1 MRMRPGVIAAAAIGF
16 LLAGAGPAM
25 AQTAN
30 DLFDQNTVQ
39 EIRLSVNSRDLRT
52 LKANFQ
58 LNTFYPADLT
68 WKNIKVR
75 NVGIRSR
82 GQGSRNGT
90 KPGLRV
96 DMARYTTGQT
106 FVGLST
112 IILDNIWQD
121 DSLLREKL
129 AFTMFEKMGQPA
141 PRESFCRLYI
151 NNEYFGLY
159 AITEEIDGNFAKRVT
174 GETDGTVFEF
184 HWFAD
189 KQWRA
194 EDLGA
199 IANYKVLLE
208 PRTHVLDA
216 DSTLYGPIQQLF
228 KEVNGPDDA
237 VWRSRVE
244 QYIDLPQL
252 MTHIAI
258 EQFLLDNDGFLG
270 AQGMN
275 NFYLYRFQGTQKHR
289 LFVWDRDQAL
299 IFPEGPIDTTNVN
312 VLFRRSMTYP
322 DLKNIYLTA
331 LEDCARIAADG
342 DFLLLEIDRLV
353 AIIFDAANADTK
365 KQFASDPGRFDAAVA
380 FLRQVAASRP
390 ASVLI
395 QVANIRK
402 GS

>member
-1 MRMRPGVIAAAAIGF
+1 MRTRPALIASAAIGLVF
-16 LLAGAGPAM
+16 ACACPAL
-25 AQTAN
+25 AQTAAE
-30 DLFDQNTVQ
+30 LFDTNVVQ
-39 EIRLSVNSRDLRT
+39 EVRLSVNSRDLRT
-52 LKANFQ
+52 LRANTA
-58 LNTFYPADLT
+58 LNTYYTADLT
-68 WKNIKVR
+68 WKNVKVR

-82 GQGSRNGT
+82 GQGSRNPV

-121 DSLLREKL
+121 DSLLRERL
-129 AFTMFEKMGQPA
+129 AFTIFEKMNQPT
-141 PRESFCRLYI
+141 PRESFCRLYV
-151 NNEYFGLY
+151 NNEYWGLY
-159 AITEEIDGNFAKRVT
+159 AITEEIDGNFARRVT

-208 PRTHVLDA
+208 PRTHTLDA
-216 DSTLYGPIQQLF
+216 DSTLYTPIQQLF
-228 KEVNGPDDA
+228 REVNGPDDA

-289 LFVWDRDQAL
+289 LFVWDRDQSFL
-299 IFPEGPIDTTNVN
+299 FTQGPVATTDANM
-312 VLFRRSMTYP
+312 LFRKAMTYP
-322 DLKNIYLTA
+322 DLRDTYLTA
-331 LEDCARIAADG
+331 LENCARLSAEG

-380 FLRQVAASRP
+380 FLREFAAKRP
-390 ASVLI
+390 ASVLS
-395 QVANIRK
+395 QVASIRK